1 VAGNKQSST
10 DGAERQD
17 LVLPRPRRR
26 MSAAGDRHMRASEA
40 IALAEIS
47 EARARLASTLATLEG
62 RLAPSRLEK
71 DVAAGLK
78 ASAGRGARGICR
90 KARAHPGLF
99 AACGA
104 IAVLAVTRLV
114 TGRGRSR

>member
-1 VAGNKQSST
+1 MN
-10 DGAERQD
+10 
-17 LVLPRPRRR
+17 
-26 MSAAGDRHMRASEA
+26 AAGDRNVRASEA

-47 EARARLASTLATLEG
+47 EARARLAGTFAALEG

-78 ASAGRGARGICR
+78 ALAGRGARGICR

-99 AACGA
+99 AVCGA
-104 IAVLAVTRLV
+104 IAVLAVTRRF
-114 TGRGRSR
+114 TGRRRSR